1 MPGPQSLWGA
11 RLRVPALRAGLAAGV
26 GEDLPAACAAQI
38 RDVLGA
44 TGDGLLVHPGCGT
57 LRAWQLFEEDGLR
70 TQVLLELR

>member
-1 MPGPQSLWGA
+1 M
-11 RLRVPALRAGLAAGV
+11 

-44 TGDGLLVHPGCGT
+44 SGDGLLVHPGRRT

-70 TQVLLELR
+70 TQVPPQYQILLLLEATLQERHGQL